1 MARHVDSQCVL
12 PLFCDDL
19 IASTVDMS
27 PARFGAY
34 VRILCYAWTR
44 GGVPNDEAACG
55 RIAGGFEPGDWLA
68 ISGRLCVLDA
78 GQATERLSHRRLE
91 LERVAVAELKAKKSE
106 AGKEGNRVRWGA
118 DRSQTDRKR
127 IAERSQTASQTD
139 RKTIAPTPT
148 PTPVKEFTHTAGAGE
163 EFRQPGWAAD
173 EWARFVEVWNR
184 TKRANPWKPLTPP
197 AGWVDAAAVPGW
209 LDKARQALDRLPR
222 CAFFANP
229 LAVTQFLADG
239 YADRILAGEFDNAK
253 AAPRGGRSAPD
264 SPMTL
269 DEKVELARRERA
281 SKPAWRRP
289 PAGCPDDLAGRL
301 FNAMLSETQY
311 RKNLESY
318 REEMAAR
325 ASSVPQVA
333 KVAPALAPDTLGT
346 QIGPEIE
353 SQEFFGDGDEDES
366 QEYEYPDPIRDGWI
380 GRDGRP

>member
-118 DRSQTDRKR
+118 DRSQTDRR
-127 IAERSQTASQTD
+127 AIANGSQTASQTD

-148 PTPVKEFTHTAGAGE
+148 PTPTPEELHTHTHSPRESAWPARPGE
-163 EFRQPGWAAD
+163 DGWAAD
-173 EWARFVEVWNR
+173 EWATFVARWNA
-184 TKRANPWKPLTPP
+184 TERARPWNSLMAP
-197 AGWVDAAAVPGW
+197 AGWVGYAASPGW
-209 LDKARQALDRLPR
+209 IARAGEALDRLPGCR
-222 CAFFANP
+222 LFDQPLPVTKFFDF
-229 LAVTQFLADG
+229 V
-239 YADRILAGEFDNAK
+239 DRIIAGEFTEPK
-253 AAPRGGRSAPD
+253 ATGFA
-264 SPMTL
+264 L
-269 DEKVELARRERA
+269 NRRM
-281 SKPAWRRP
+281 
-289 PAGCPDDLAGRL
+289 PAGG
-301 FNAMLSETQY
+301 
-311 RKNLESY
+311 NL
-318 REEMAAR
+318 
-325 ASSVPQVA
+325 
-333 KVAPALAPDTLGT
+333 
-346 QIGPEIE
+346 
-353 SQEFFGDGDEDES
+353 
-366 QEYEYPDPIRDGWI
+366 
-380 GRDGRP
+380 